1 MAAEAEA
8 PGEPDGS
15 MWQLYAHYGRE
26 NTSLAVV
33 GAVAA
38 VGARLLGLLPPL
50 VLGLAIDT
58 VILAERPFSLPLVPE
73 ARLPTAPAAQL
84 WVAIGLLLGA
94 TLASAGLSWLQNYGW
109 NRFAQR
115 IQHALRVDAYEAM
128 QDLDRPFFDGAR
140 TGELLSVLNND
151 VNQLESFLTDGVS
164 SSLRLLALVVG
175 VGAVMVVLNP
185 WLAAVSL
192 LAVPVLG
199 AFTVVFVRRIQPKYA
214 AMRAS
219 VGDLNARLEN
229 NVSGI
234 DVIKTEGTER
244 YEADRVADASFAYY
258 ETNWD
263 AIRTRI
269 TFFPGLSV
277 ISGLSFA
284 LTFAFGAFWVLN
296 GPPAFLSGAVSPGE
310 FVTFMLYSQQFIWP
324 LAQFGQ
330 IVNNY
335 QRAQASSDRV
345 YGLLRAERAVVEA
358 EDPVRLD
365 DVRGEVAYE
374 DVTFSYGD
382 ESHSDSSASQ
392 TASDDADRGGGLG
405 GGDDEQD
412 DSDEDPADAPEE
424 ERPPVL
430 RGVSFAVDA
439 GETVGIVGPTGS
451 GKSTLVRLL
460 VRLYDPDSGTVRLD
474 GHDVRDLA
482 VEDLRRA
489 VGYVAQEPFLFYGT
503 VAENIAYGSFD
514 VDEQSSSGS
523 RTQSGDA
530 DDEAIETAAR
540 NAAAHE
546 FISNLPDGYDTM
558 VGERGVKLSGGQ
570 RQRVALA
577 RTFLKDPDVLVLDEA
592 TSHVDTETEA
602 IIQRSLASFATGRTT
617 IAIAHR
623 LSTVKEADTILVL
636 EGGQVV
642 ERGTHDDLLEEDGL
656 YANLWR
662 VQAGDIDTLPASF
675 FEAAIA
681 RRAAIEG
688 GEEVEP
694 RADGWD

>member
-1 MAAEAEA
+1 M
-8 PGEPDGS
+8 
-15 MWQLYAHYGRE
+15 
-26 NTSLAVV
+26 
-33 GAVAA
+33 
-38 VGARLLGLLPPL
+38 
-50 VLGLAIDT
+50 
-58 VILAERPFSLPLVPE
+58 
-73 ARLPTAPAAQL
+73 
-84 WVAIGLLLGA
+84 
-94 TLASAGLSWLQNYGW
+94 
-109 NRFAQR
+109 
-115 IQHALRVDAYEAM
+115 
-128 QDLDRPFFDGAR
+128 
-140 TGELLSVLNND
+140 LNND

-164 SSLRLLALVVG
+164 SGLRLLALVVG
-175 VGAVMVVLNP
+175 VGAVMFLLNP

-192 LAVPVLG
+192 VAVPVLG

-234 DVIKTEGTER
+234 DVIKTEGAEG
-244 YEADRVADASFAYY
+244 YEAERVSDASLSYY

-284 LTFAFGAFWVLN
+284 LTFGVGAFWVLN

-330 IVNNY
+330 IVNKY

-345 YGLLRAERAVVEA
+345 YGLLNAERAVHEA
-358 EDPVRLD
+358 ENPVRLD
-365 DVRGEVAYE
+365 SIRGAVEYE
-374 DVTFSYGD
+374 NVTFSYD
-382 ESHSDSSASQ
+382 DSEAG
-392 TASDDADRGGGLG
+392 RF
-405 GGDDEQD
+405 GDD
-412 DSDEDPADAPEE
+412 DEEDVENNGKDTEDEE
-424 ERPPVL
+424 RETNERPPVL
-430 RGVSFAVDA
+430 RGVSFSVTA

-482 VEDLRRA
+482 VADLRRA

-503 VAENIAYGSFD
+503 VAENITYGSFKAD
-514 VDEQSSSGS
+514 S
-523 RTQSGDA
+523 DA
-530 DDEAIETAAR
+530 IDTAAR

-546 FISNLPDGYDTM
+546 FIQNLPDGYETM

-570 RQRVALA
+570 RQRIALA
-577 RTFLKDPDVLVLDEA
+577 RTFLKNPDVLVLDEA

-602 IIQRSLASFATGRTT
+602 IIQRSLAAFAEDRTI

-623 LSTVKEADTILVL
+623 LSTIKDADTILVL
-636 EGGQVV
+636 EGGRVV
-642 ERGTHDDLLEEDGL
+642 EQGTHDELVNEDGL

-662 VQAGDIDTLPASF
+662 VQAGDIDALPASF

-688 GEEVEP
+688 GGELETP
-694 RADGWD
+694 PDGWD